1 MPVLAHTRID
11 KNNRTTVPREVRK
24 LLEVGNGDT
33 IEWVYEEGR
42 IYVRKASR

>member
-1 MPVLAHTRID
+1 MPVLARTRVD

-24 LLEVGNGDT
+24 LLEVANGDT

-42 IYVRKASR
+42 IYVRKANR